1 MQRSKIK
8 SYRFCVFLLFNLF
21 LIIAIFFLP
30 AYAEQI
36 PDYEKPYSPIFTDKS
51 VYSWTDK
58 VKITI
63 LAPSWNSDRD
73 LIDSI
78 GDDEYNPI
86 KISTGDHHLE
96 PYRFTETGVNTGIF
110 TAEVTLTGFSHD
122 ADGDGDIDTTPRT
135 LGNGPTSGFLEVDRD
150 SGITI
155 SFEFADGVVVTES
168 VLTTWNMGDV
178 RFSEDNFIS
187 DKSALIRVIDPDLNL
202 NPEALDQ
209 IPIQVSSDS
218 DVAGIEVTAIE
229 TSESSGIFVVTIT
242 FTQNLSSSGNRLLA
256 LPEDEIY
263 AKYDDHT
270 LPKPYSTSDNLE
282 IITLARVA
290 SSIPSLEKISNS
302 QITLT
307 DSSNNPLNSF
317 QANNR
322 IQIVGSVTNEQ
333 NFDQKFVYLIQVKD
347 HNNSV
352 VSLSWMSGEL
362 SGKQNLSVSQSWL
375 PKNSGTFF
383 IESYVWNSLEDQIAL
398 SQSISNSVIVE

>member
-1 MQRSKIK
+1 
-8 SYRFCVFLLFNLF
+8 LLQLF
-21 LIIAIFFLP
+21 LIFAIFFLP

-36 PDYEKPYSPIFTDKS
+36 PDYDKPYSPIFTDKP

-58 VKITI
+58 IKITI
-63 LAPSWNSDRD
+63 LAPSWNTDRH

-78 GDDEYNPI
+78 GDDEHNPI
-86 KISTGDHHLE
+86 KISTGSHSLE

-122 ADGDGDIDTTPRT
+122 ADGDGDIDTIPRT

-150 SGITI
+150 SAITI
-155 SFEFADGVVVTES
+155 SFEFADGVVLTES
-168 VLTTWNMGDV
+168 VLTTWNIANV
-178 RFSEDNFIS
+178 QFSENNFLS

-218 DVAGIEVTAIE
+218 DAAGIEVTAIE
-229 TSESSGIFVVTIT
+229 TSESSGIFVATIT

-282 IITLARVA
+282 IITLAKIT
-290 SSIPSLEKISNS
+290 SSISSLEKLTNS
-302 QITLT
+302 QIILT
-307 DSSNNPLNSF
+307 DSSGNPLKSF
-317 QANNR
+317 QANKR
-322 IQIVGSVTNEQ
+322 IQIVGSIKNEQ
-333 NFDQKFVYLIQVKD
+333 LLDQKFIYLIQIKD
-347 HNNSV
+347 QNDSV

-362 SGKQNLSVSQSWL
+362 SGTQNLSVSQSWL
-375 PKNSGTFF
+375 PKNSGTFL
-383 IESYVWNSLEDQIAL
+383 IESFVWNSLEDQIAL
-398 SQSISNSVIVE
+398 SQSISSTVIIE

>member
-1 MQRSKIK
+1 MKNHTLQ
-8 SYRFCVFLLFNLF
+8 FLQTNL
-21 LIIAIFFLP
+21 
-30 AYAEQI
+30 
-36 PDYEKPYSPIFTDKS
+36 
-51 VYSWTDK
+51 
-58 VKITI
+58 
-63 LAPSWNSDRD
+63 PSWNSDRD

-168 VLTTWNMGDV
+168 VLTTWNIGDV

>member
-1 MQRSKIK
+1 M
-8 SYRFCVFLLFNLF
+8 F

-30 AYAEQI
+30 VYAEQI
-36 PDYEKPYSPIFTDKS
+36 PDYDKPYSPIFTDKS

-155 SFEFADGVVVTES
+155 SFEFADGVVLTES
-168 VLTTWNMGDV
+168 VLTTWNIGDV

-307 DSSNNPLNSF
+307 DSSSNPLKSF

-398 SQSISNSVIVE
+398 SQPISNSIIVE

>member
-1 MQRSKIK
+1 M
-8 SYRFCVFLLFNLF
+8 F
-21 LIIAIFFLP
+21 LILAILFLP

-36 PDYEKPYSPIFTDKS
+36 PDYDKPYSPIFTDKP

-58 VKITI
+58 IKITI
-63 LAPSWNSDRD
+63 LAPSWNTDRH

-86 KISTGDHHLE
+86 KISTGSHSLE

-155 SFEFADGVVVTES
+155 SFEFADGVVLTES

-178 RFSEDNFIS
+178 RFSEDYFIS

-270 LPKPYSTSDNLE
+270 LPRPYSTSDNLE
-282 IITLARVA
+282 IITLAKVT
-290 SSIPSLEKISNS
+290 SSIPSLEKLTNS

-307 DSSNNPLNSF
+307 DSSGKPLNSF
-317 QANNR
+317 QENHR
-322 IQIVGSVTNEQ
+322 IQVGGSIKNEQ
-333 NFDQKFVYLIQVKD
+333 IFDQKFVYLIQVKD
-347 HNNSV
+347 HYDSV
-352 VSLSWMSGEL
+352 VSLSWIAGEL
-362 SGKQNLSVSQSWL
+362 SGKQNLDVSQSWL
-375 PKNSGTFF
+375 PKNSGTFL
-383 IESYVWNSLEDQIAL
+383 IEAYVWNSLEDQIAL
-398 SQSISNSVIVE
+398 SESTSTSIIIE